1 MNALS
6 RPLAT
11 HLPPRNRRR
20 GRRIITLKNFWLL
33 LLAGIVLFVVLTVA
47 SNLKKSTPGQ
57 YGRLYAK
64 QQPVA
69 AKPAFHPAIVT
80 EAPAPV
86 SEQERADALRLDA
99 AARSQYLGTD
109 NKPSASPI
117 ASPSVPAGVPATTS
131 SASNVD
137 NNSFGPPPAV
147 APLRRGQK
155 VSIVGDSDGV
165 KVVKQ

>member
-1 MNALS
+1 MNSMAQ
-6 RPLAT
+6 PLAT

-20 GRRIITLKNFWLL
+20 GRRIITLKNFWRL

-57 YGRLYAK
+57 YGSLYGK

-69 AKPAFHPAIVT
+69 AKAAFHPAIVT
-80 EAPAPV
+80 EAPTPV

-99 AARSQYLGTD
+99 AAKSQYLGTD
-109 NKPSASPI
+109 NKACAAPI
-117 ASPSVPAGVPATTS
+117 ASPSVPAGAPATTS
-131 SASNVD
+131 FASNVD
-137 NNSFGPPPAV
+137 NSSFGPPPAV